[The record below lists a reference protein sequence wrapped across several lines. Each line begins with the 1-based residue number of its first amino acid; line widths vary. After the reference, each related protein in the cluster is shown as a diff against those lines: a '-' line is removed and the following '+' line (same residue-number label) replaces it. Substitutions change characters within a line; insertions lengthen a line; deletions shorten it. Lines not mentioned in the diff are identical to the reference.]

1 MPHARIESNG
11 VVYVEDS
18 GERHPFSVV
27 WTTLPLLSWIVPF
40 IGHMGIADSCGV
52 VHDFSGP
59 YQVTIGSF
67 MCGPAKRVWRLDLEQ
82 ITTHDSLDSTTNDGE
97 GTGQALDSASMYD
110 RAVAEGAMIY
120 GKRMHNLVCD
130 NCHSHVATILNMLR
144 YEGRSDWNQLRVCW
158 KIWMKAM
165 LFKSILLVYPLRK

>member
-1 MPHARIESNG
+1 
-11 VVYVEDS
+11 
-18 GERHPFSVV
+18 
-27 WTTLPLLSWIVPF
+27 
-40 IGHMGIADSCGV
+40 
-52 VHDFSGP
+52 
-59 YQVTIGSF
+59 

-158 KIWMKAM
+158 KIWMKGSWTSTRNAVIVSAPI
-165 LFKSILLVYPLRK
+165 LFLIIVATACIIAFA